1 MDASDGEPNGPR
13 PPYKR
18 VQFRRVEIQKDVVAY
33 TAGAAH
39 AAAPGIHAPIGVA
52 LTRDGEVWT
61 WGLMLGDPRGPVSR
75 LEYRAVQLATH
86 LGYKGEPPDAKPV
99 IRQTPWQL
107 PHVAPGTPPR

>member
-75 LEYRAVQLATH
+75 MEYLAVQLAKSF
-86 LGYKGEPPDAKPV
+86 GYKGEPPAARPV
-99 IRQTPWQL
+99 IRPTPWQL
-107 PHVAPGTPPR
+107 SHVEP